1 MENNQKRNIFILTSL
16 AFLAS
21 LGFGYVRIIIPI
33 YVRYLGATG
42 LQVGLLSSGFM
53 LARAFAAVL
62 FGKRSDIKGRR
73 RLYIRAGL
81 ALIVVVL
88 LLYPLIPDYYWILL
102 LRILQGFLSGL
113 TWPIAQTML
122 LESSHENK
130 RATWLSIYFVSG
142 RVGTI
147 FANLSLGALI
157 YLLERNLGIS
167 EQSSFSYF
175 FILAAFLFLVA
186 FFESAG
192 LKEIVSYS
200 RDDSKA
206 LETQGRFKINHL
218 FIFAFVV
225 GLFLGT
231 FNSIFIIYLKEVF
244 NLSTGNVAYALF
256 GAYLI
261 SFPFVLSLS
270 LFADRKGVDKVFHVI
285 LITTVTLSLII
296 PGIKNLR
303 LLVVLLGLIYAA
315 LNSFIPISRAT
326 VSHLK
331 KQKSLGENIGKI
343 NAFQNI
349 GQIIGP
355 LIAGLIY
362 DTLRNKLF
370 SLTLFGALLF
380 LAYMAWVIH
389 LISQERKAI
398 HS

>member
-16 AFLAS
+16 AFLGS
-21 LGFGYVRIIIPI
+21 LGFGFIRIIIPI

-62 FGKRSDIKGRR
+62 FGKRSDVKGKR
-73 RLYIRAGL
+73 RLYIRTGL
-81 ALIVVVL
+81 SLTVVIL
-88 LLYPLIPDYYWILL
+88 LLYPVIPNYYWILL
-102 LRILQGFLSGL
+102 MRLLQGFLSGL

-122 LESSHENK
+122 LESTQETK
-130 RATWLSIYFVSG
+130 RATWFSIYFVSG

-157 YLLERNLGIS
+157 YLLEKNLGIT
-167 EQSSFSYF
+167 EQSTFSYF
-175 FILAAFLFLVA
+175 FVLAAFLFFVA
-186 FFESAG
+186 FLESAG
-192 LKEIVSYS
+192 LKELVLHPKEG
-200 RDDSKA
+200 SKTSV
-206 LETQGRFKINHL
+206 TQGRFKVNHL
-218 FIFAFVV
+218 FVFAFIV

-231 FNSIFIIYLKEVF
+231 FNSIIIIYLKEGF

-285 LITTVTLSLII
+285 LITMITLSLII
-296 PGIKNLR
+296 PGIKDLK
-303 LLVVLLGLIYAA
+303 LLVIMLGLIYAA
-315 LNSFIPISRAT
+315 LNSFVPISRAT

-331 KQKSLGENIGKI
+331 RKKSLGENIGKI

-355 LIAGLIY
+355 LIAGIVY

-370 SLTLFGALLF
+370 SLTLFGILLF
-380 LAYMAWVIH
+380 LAYVAWIIH
-389 LISQERKAI
+389 LIAQERKAI

>member
-16 AFLAS
+16 AFLGS
-21 LGFGYVRIIIPI
+21 LGFGFIRIIIPI

-62 FGKRSDIKGRR
+62 FGKRSDVKGKR
-73 RLYIRAGL
+73 RLYIRTGL
-81 ALIVVVL
+81 SLTVVIL
-88 LLYPLIPDYYWILL
+88 LLYPVIPNYYWILL
-102 LRILQGFLSGL
+102 MRLLQGFLSGL

-122 LESSHENK
+122 LESTQETK
-130 RATWLSIYFVSG
+130 RATWFSIYFVSG

-157 YLLERNLGIS
+157 YLLEKNLGIT
-167 EQSSFSYF
+167 EQSTFSYF
-175 FILAAFLFLVA
+175 FVLAAFLFFVA
-186 FFESAG
+186 FLESAG
-192 LKEIVSYS
+192 LKELVLHPKEG
-200 RDDSKA
+200 SKTSV
-206 LETQGRFKINHL
+206 TQGRFKVNHL
-218 FIFAFVV
+218 FVFAFIV

-231 FNSIFIIYLKEVF
+231 FNSIIIIYLKEGF

-285 LITTVTLSLII
+285 LITMITLSLII
-296 PGIKNLR
+296 PGIKDLK
-303 LLVVLLGLIYAA
+303 LLVIMLGLIYAA
-315 LNSFIPISRAT
+315 LNSFVPISRAT

-331 KQKSLGENIGKI
+331 RKKSLGENIGKI

-355 LIAGLIY
+355 LIAGIVY

-370 SLTLFGALLF
+370 SLTLFGILLF
-380 LAYMAWVIH
+380 LAYVAWIIH
-389 LISQERKAI
+389 LIAQERKAI
-398 HS
+398 HP

>member
-1 MENNQKRNIFILTSL
+1 LENNQKRNIFILTSL
-16 AFLAS
+16 AFLGS
-21 LGFGYVRIIIPI
+21 LGFGFIRIIIPI

-62 FGKRSDIKGRR
+62 FGKRSDVKGKR
-73 RLYIRAGL
+73 RLYIRTGL
-81 ALIVVVL
+81 SLTVVIL
-88 LLYPLIPDYYWILL
+88 LLYPVIPNYYWILL
-102 LRILQGFLSGL
+102 MRLLQGFLSGL

-122 LESSHENK
+122 LESTQETK
-130 RATWLSIYFVSG
+130 RATWFSIYFVSG

-157 YLLERNLGIS
+157 YLLEKNLGIT
-167 EQSSFSYF
+167 EQSTFSYF
-175 FILAAFLFLVA
+175 FVLAAFLFFVA
-186 FFESAG
+186 FLESAG
-192 LKEIVSYS
+192 LKELVLHPKEG
-200 RDDSKA
+200 SKTSV
-206 LETQGRFKINHL
+206 TQGRFKVNHL
-218 FIFAFVV
+218 FVFAFIV

-231 FNSIFIIYLKEVF
+231 FNSIIIIYLKEGF

-285 LITTVTLSLII
+285 LITMITLSLII
-296 PGIKNLR
+296 PGIKDLK
-303 LLVVLLGLIYAA
+303 LLVIMLGLIYAA
-315 LNSFIPISRAT
+315 LNSFVPISRAT

-331 KQKSLGENIGKI
+331 RKKSLGENIGKI

-355 LIAGLIY
+355 LIAGIVY

-370 SLTLFGALLF
+370 SLTLFGILLF
-380 LAYMAWVIH
+380 LAYVAWIIH
-389 LISQERKAI
+389 LIAQERKAI
-398 HS
+398 HP

>member
-16 AFLAS
+16 AFLGS
-21 LGFGYVRIIIPI
+21 LGFGFIRIIIPI

-62 FGKRSDIKGRR
+62 FGKRSDVKGKR
-73 RLYIRAGL
+73 RLYIRTGL
-81 ALIVVVL
+81 SLTVVIL
-88 LLYPLIPDYYWILL
+88 LLYPVIPNYYWILL
-102 LRILQGFLSGL
+102 MRLLQGFLSGL

-122 LESSHENK
+122 LESTQETK
-130 RATWLSIYFVSG
+130 RATWFSIYFVSG

-157 YLLERNLGIS
+157 YLLEKNLGIT
-167 EQSSFSYF
+167 EQSTFSYF
-175 FILAAFLFLVA
+175 FVLAAFLFFVA
-186 FFESAG
+186 FLESAG
-192 LKEIVSYS
+192 LKELVLHPKEG
-200 RDDSKA
+200 SKTSV
-206 LETQGRFKINHL
+206 TQGRFKVNHL
-218 FIFAFVV
+218 FIFAFIV

-231 FNSIFIIYLKEVF
+231 FNSIIIIYLKEGF

-285 LITTVTLSLII
+285 LITMITLSLII
-296 PGIKNLR
+296 PGIKDLK
-303 LLVVLLGLIYAA
+303 LLVIMLGLIYAA
-315 LNSFIPISRAT
+315 LNSFVPISRAT

-331 KQKSLGENIGKI
+331 RKKSLGENIGKI

-355 LIAGLIY
+355 LIAGIVY
-362 DTLRNKLF
+362 DTLKNKLF
-370 SLTLFGALLF
+370 SLTLFGILLF
-380 LAYMAWVIH
+380 LAYVTWIIH
-389 LISQERKAI
+389 LIAQERKAI

>member
-1 MENNQKRNIFILTSL
+1 LENNQKRNIFILTSL
-16 AFLAS
+16 AFLGS
-21 LGFGYVRIIIPI
+21 LGFGFIRIIIPI

-62 FGKRSDIKGRR
+62 FGKRSDVKGKR
-73 RLYIRAGL
+73 RLYIRTGL
-81 ALIVVVL
+81 SLTVVIL
-88 LLYPLIPDYYWILL
+88 LLYPVIPNYYWILL
-102 LRILQGFLSGL
+102 MRLLQGFLSGL

-122 LESSHENK
+122 LESTQETK
-130 RATWLSIYFVSG
+130 RATWFSIYFVSG

-157 YLLERNLGIS
+157 YLLEKNLGIT
-167 EQSSFSYF
+167 EQNTFSYF
-175 FILAAFLFLVA
+175 FVLAAFLFFVA
-186 FFESAG
+186 FLESAG
-192 LKEIVSYS
+192 LKELVLHPKEG
-200 RDDSKA
+200 SKTSV
-206 LETQGRFKINHL
+206 TQGRFKVNHL
-218 FIFAFVV
+218 FIFAFIV

-231 FNSIFIIYLKEVF
+231 FNSIIIIYLKEGF

-285 LITTVTLSLII
+285 LITMITLSLII
-296 PGIKNLR
+296 PGIKDLK
-303 LLVVLLGLIYAA
+303 LLVIMLGLIYAA
-315 LNSFIPISRAT
+315 LNSFVPISRAT

-331 KQKSLGENIGKI
+331 RKKSLGENIGKI

-355 LIAGLIY
+355 LIAGIVY

-370 SLTLFGALLF
+370 SLTLFGILLF
-380 LAYMAWVIH
+380 LAYVAWIIH
-389 LISQERKAI
+389 LIAQERKAI
-398 HS
+398 HP

>member
-16 AFLAS
+16 AFLGS
-21 LGFGYVRIIIPI
+21 LGFGFIRIIIPI

-62 FGKRSDIKGRR
+62 FGKRSDVKGKR
-73 RLYIRAGL
+73 RLYIRTGL
-81 ALIVVVL
+81 SLTVVIL
-88 LLYPLIPDYYWILL
+88 LLYPVIPNYYWILL
-102 LRILQGFLSGL
+102 MRLLQGFLSGL

-122 LESSHENK
+122 LESTQETK
-130 RATWLSIYFVSG
+130 RATWFSIYFVSG

-157 YLLERNLGIS
+157 YLLEKNLGIT
-167 EQSSFSYF
+167 EQNTFSYF
-175 FILAAFLFLVA
+175 FVLAAFLFFVA
-186 FFESAG
+186 FLESAG
-192 LKEIVSYS
+192 LKELVLHPKEG
-200 RDDSKA
+200 SKTSV
-206 LETQGRFKINHL
+206 TQGRFKVNHL
-218 FIFAFVV
+218 FIFAFIV

-231 FNSIFIIYLKEVF
+231 FNSIIIIYLKEGF

-285 LITTVTLSLII
+285 LITMITLSLII
-296 PGIKNLR
+296 PGIKDLK
-303 LLVVLLGLIYAA
+303 LLVIMLGLIYAA
-315 LNSFIPISRAT
+315 LNSFVPISRAT

-331 KQKSLGENIGKI
+331 RKKSLGENIGKI

-355 LIAGLIY
+355 LIAGIVY

-370 SLTLFGALLF
+370 SLTLFGILLF
-380 LAYMAWVIH
+380 LAYVAWIIH
-389 LISQERKAI
+389 LIAQERKAI
-398 HS
+398 HP

>member
-16 AFLAS
+16 AFLGS
-21 LGFGYVRIIIPI
+21 LGFGFIRIIIPI

-62 FGKRSDIKGRR
+62 FGKRSDVKGKR
-73 RLYIRAGL
+73 RLYIRTGL
-81 ALIVVVL
+81 SLIVVIL
-88 LLYPLIPDYYWILL
+88 LLYPVIPNYYWILL
-102 LRILQGFLSGL
+102 MRLLQGFLSGL

-122 LESSHENK
+122 LESAHETK

-157 YLLERNLGIS
+157 YLLEKNLGIT
-167 EQSSFSYF
+167 EQSTFNYF
-175 FILAAFLFLVA
+175 FVLAAFLFFVA
-186 FFESAG
+186 FLESAG
-192 LKEIVSYS
+192 LKELLLHPKE
-200 RDDSKA
+200 DSKV
-206 LETQGRFKINHL
+206 LETQGRFKVDHL
-218 FIFAFVV
+218 FVFAFIV

-285 LITTVTLSLII
+285 LITIITLSLII
-296 PGIKNLR
+296 PGIKDLK
-303 LLVVLLGLIYAA
+303 LLVIMLGLIYAA
-315 LNSFIPISRAT
+315 LNSFVPISRAT
-326 VSHLK
+326 VSRLK
-331 KQKSLGENIGKI
+331 RKKSLGENIGKI
-343 NAFQNI
+343 NAFQNL

-355 LIAGLIY
+355 LMAGIIY
-362 DTLRNKLF
+362 DTLTNKLF
-370 SLTLFGALLF
+370 SLTLFGILLF
-380 LAYMAWVIH
+380 LAYVAWIIH
-389 LISQERKAI
+389 LIAQERKAI

>member
-1 MENNQKRNIFILTSL
+1 
-16 AFLAS
+16 
-21 LGFGYVRIIIPI
+21 
-33 YVRYLGATG
+33 
-42 LQVGLLSSGFM
+42 M

-62 FGKRSDIKGRR
+62 FGKRSDVKGKR
-73 RLYIRAGL
+73 RLYIRTGL
-81 ALIVVVL
+81 SLIVAIL
-88 LLYPLIPDYYWILL
+88 LLYPVIPNYYWILL
-102 LRILQGFLSGL
+102 MRLLQGFLSGL

-122 LESSHENK
+122 LESAHETK

-157 YLLERNLGIS
+157 YFLEKNLGIT
-167 EQSSFSYF
+167 EQSTFNYF
-175 FILAAFLFLVA
+175 FVLAAFLFFVA
-186 FFESAG
+186 FLESAG
-192 LKEIVSYS
+192 LKELLLHPKE
-200 RDDSKA
+200 DSKVP
-206 LETQGRFKINHL
+206 ETRGRFKVNHL
-218 FIFAFVV
+218 FVFAFIV

-285 LITTVTLSLII
+285 LITMITLSLII
-296 PGIKNLR
+296 PGIKDLR
-303 LLVVLLGLIYAA
+303 LLIVMLGLIYAA
-315 LNSFIPISRAT
+315 LNSFVPISRAT

-331 KQKSLGENIGKI
+331 RKESLGENIGKI

-355 LIAGLIY
+355 LIAGIVY
-362 DTLRNKLF
+362 DTLKNKLF
-370 SLTLFGALLF
+370 SLTLFGILLF
-380 LAYMAWVIH
+380 LAYVTWIIH
-389 LISQERKAI
+389 LIAQERKAI